1 MSWWPLNYKII
12 QKLVDPLPASV
23 YRCSHIC
30 ALSRYGWRA
39 WVKALGTLFRQ
50 LKRLNNATMK
60 SSPAL
65 QLSADI
71 SKELSWQISGKKKKK
86 KKTWTQ
92 WVSGI
97 HLHTIQINVWVFKMS
112 QNFWNLDTCRQTTA
126 YTKDMKSLAHMLE
139 YCIYIQFE
147 VCRWV

>member
-71 SKELSWQISGKKKKK
+71 SKELSWQISGKKKNMDSVS
-86 KKTWTQ
+86 Q
-92 WVSGI
+92 WDTSAHNTDKCVGI
-97 HLHTIQINVWVFKMS
+97 QNVTEFLKPWHM
-112 QNFWNLDTCRQTTA
+112 QTNNSIH
-126 YTKDMKSLAHMLE
+126 KDMKSLAHMLE